1 MPINK
6 KIPISCDWS
15 APGRIPAS
23 GGSPRR
29 RRGEKTGA
37 KIQNKEKASAAN
49 KSRLYKH
56 KGNFKWQG
64 IKTERYK
71 PIKGDW
77 ADIVRQ
83 TLIGSHG
90 EKTKF
95 HLRYFEIA
103 PGGCS
108 SFEKH
113 RHEHVVVCVRGKGKA
128 LTGKKIHTM
137 AFLDAIYIAPDT
149 PHQLKNPFKEPF
161 GFFCIVNAK
170 RDKPSLLT

>member
-1 MPINK
+1 MPVK
-6 KIPISCDWS
+6 KKTPISCDWS
-15 APGRIPAS
+15 APGRI
-23 GGSPRR
+23 
-29 RRGEKTGA
+29 RRGEREG
-37 KIQNKEKASAAN
+37 KEIKQTKNTAPAN
-49 KSRLYKH
+49 KNRLYKH
-56 KGNFKWQG
+56 NNFKWQG

-71 PIKGDW
+71 SIKGGW

-108 SFEKH
+108 SFERHK
-113 RHEHVVVCVRGKGKA
+113 HEHVVICVRGKGKA
-128 LTGKKIHTM
+128 IADKKSHILN
-137 AFLDAIYIAPDT
+137 FLDTLYISPDT
-149 PHQLKNPFKEPF
+149 PHQLKNPFKKPF

-170 RDKPSLLT
+170 RDKPNLLT

>member
-1 MPINK
+1 MANK
-6 KIPISCDWS
+6 KTPISCDWKS
-15 APGRIPAS
+15 GAALKSRVAP
-23 GGSPRR
+23 
-29 RRGEKTGA
+29 
-37 KIQNKEKASAAN
+37 AAN
-49 KSRLYKH
+49 KSALYEH
-56 KGNFKWQG
+56 KGRFRWKG
-64 IKTERYK
+64 IKVEKYK
-71 PIKGDW
+71 QSSGDW

-113 RHEHVVVCVRGKGKA
+113 KHEHVVICIRGKGKA
-128 LTGKKIHTM
+128 IADKKSHILN
-137 AFLDAIYIAPDT
+137 FLDTLYISPDT
-149 PHQLKNPFKEPF
+149 PHQLKNPFKKPF

-170 RDKPSLLT
+170 RDKPNLLT